1 MDVLRKEVSD
11 HLEKICEWKRWEKT
25 DISRKDLVTKS
36 GTLNELLDHLTS
48 DLSLMAKHLK
58 VAHWQRT
65 QYQKLKESLPP
76 NHCILTIDFAENYLC
91 KYQQEVQSA
100 HWSYRQVTVHPCVF
114 FYRCPKQSCH
124 HIVTDY
130 KVFLTDD
137 LKHDAHVVKFI
148 LHKCLTYLASKKI
161 VAVQIFSDGCSSQYK
176 SKLPFLHLQELQIMH
191 PSLKIC
197 RHYFGSN
204 HGKSLCDSSGGT
216 VKNCASAA
224 VKNGQAIIQSSKD
237 MFEFCNDYLSISP
250 PINGCQHLVRSF
262 VHFDAVKRPTNGC
275 ELKALKGTRDFHCI
289 RPTGAGLDVRALSCF
304 CSVCLVNE
312 EGVCENEEFVLG
324 WSLMN
329 VKEGPVELDVDADDA
344 SECSQDSLEGEDVLI
359 NLQSLSKCR
368 VDFFVKLQEMLSAC
382 STYAHFK
389 SVCLSAKPFLSSFDL
404 YVESQSF
411 ISASAV
417 ADKIACSLRPAG
429 LELLYP
435 VLTEADGN
443 CMPRA
448 LSIACFG
455 TDSFHIELRCRAAIE
470 LCLNRSYYLEKEI
483 TRSMQIALLSPCGS
497 GFDLNDFESLPGI
510 FDADTMYSSHL
521 GHALGLWQVEAF
533 ANVLGVKIVSIYPTK
548 GPSVMRKLLDCHVMP
563 RKDRRIYPHDVPIL
577 WTSNRSDM
585 NETYWVANHI
595 VPLLPFS
602 LIDFVEFQS

>member
-1 MDVLRKEVSD
+1 
-11 HLEKICEWKRWEKT
+11 
-25 DISRKDLVTKS
+25 
-36 GTLNELLDHLTS
+36 
-48 DLSLMAKHLK
+48 
-58 VAHWQRT
+58 
-65 QYQKLKESLPP
+65 
-76 NHCILTIDFAENYLC
+76 
-91 KYQQEVQSA
+91 
-100 HWSYRQVTVHPCVF
+100 
-114 FYRCPKQSCH
+114 
-124 HIVTDY
+124 
-130 KVFLTDD
+130 
-137 LKHDAHVVKFI
+137 
-148 LHKCLTYLASKKI
+148 
-161 VAVQIFSDGCSSQYK
+161 
-176 SKLPFLHLQELQIMH
+176 MH

-250 PINGCQHLVRSF
+250 PINRCQHLVRSF